1 MIIGSVVCLWMNGS
15 QHGIHLVGQVPARLP
30 PPSLPDFSFHTIRQL
45 APKALAGALL
55 GLIEALSIDRS
66 IAAMGGIILLVA
78 YNLIDLHYIAPSF
91 GPAAWE
97 VLKRSGYVKIIG
109 RDHFFATQKET
120 IDHIVARLDTDA
132 CRLNAPRPCSAG
144 VPWNSCIKS
153 SRNNVR
159 FHNRA
164 WKWTISSKDVSPTSS
179 IPGSWRHRTWDT
191 SGHNRVFPS
200 GAPPF
205 HRSWDKRSSLPA
217 LPRRRHGL
225 DLFRHLG
232 LCPVRDLFQRPGLPV
247 LFRLFSAWSVPPC
260 LFGFMVL
267 RLSWRRFKQFSRQD
281 LNRFSPFEDKIH
293 NIKSLIEHQS
303 DGQW

>member
-97 VLKRSGYVKIIG
+97 VLKRSGNVKIIG
-109 RDHFFATQKET
+109 RDHFFATQKEA
-120 IDHIVARLDTDA
+120 IDHILARLDTDA
-132 CRLNAPRPCSAG
+132 CRLNAPRPCSAS

-164 WKWTISSKDVSPTSS
+164 WKWTITSKNVSQYLLFPGHGGTALGTRLVITGCSRLVRRLFTAAGTNAVPSRPCPDAATAWTSS
-179 IPGSWRHRTWDT
+179 ATLASALSATC
-191 SGHNRVFPS
+191 SS
-200 GAPPF
+200 ALAS
-205 HRSWDKRSSLPA
+205 RSCSVSS
-217 LPRRRHGL
+217 RHGL
-225 DLFRHLG
+225 FLLAYSGLWSSDFHGEDLSNFHART
-232 LCPVRDLFQRPGLPV
+232 
-247 LFRLFSAWSVPPC
+247 
-260 LFGFMVL
+260 
-267 RLSWRRFKQFSRQD
+267 
-281 LNRFSPFEDKIH
+281 
-293 NIKSLIEHQS
+293 
-303 DGQW
+303 